1 MHITLAVE
9 WDKKQQN
16 QQLYLNVTIILQ
28 HFKVLI
34 GEQCTP
40 ICVVVYC
47 QLGCTEIISCFDII

>member
-47 QLGCTEIISCFDII
+47 QLGCTEII